1 MLKADIIRLRKNA
14 KICKEKHIAVRVVN
28 ARSQGINNELQDIY
42 LFLCQ
47 IHFKRD

>member
-1 MLKADIIRLRKNA
+1 MLEYARKKIIAMK
-14 KICKEKHIAVRVVN
+14 VVN
-28 ARSQGINNELQDIY
+28 ARSQDINNELQDIY